1 MAISKDTQEYA
12 LEMKAVSK
20 QFPGTLAV
28 NKVDFQVKKGEV
40 HALLGENGAGKS
52 TLMKMLAGSF
62 TDYTGDIYVLGEKV
76 QLHSP
81 ATAKAAGIGM
91 IYQELSLA
99 RPISIYENLLV
110 GRLPVHKG
118 LPFVNRKQAVAQAKE
133 LLAQVGLEHIDPEMP
148 ISEISQ
154 CEAQLVEIAKVLG
167 NDPKIIVMDEPT
179 SALSSEEVGRL
190 FRIVEQLK
198 ERGLAII
205 YISHH
210 LAEIFTVAD
219 RVTVM
224 RDGMKITTCDIGD
237 TNPQQL
243 IEMMVGRSVSEFY
256 KDRESTV
263 GDELFRVEDL
273 SRWGFFHHVNF
284 TVRAGEIM
292 GITGLAGAGRSE
304 LARAIVGVDQIDDG
318 KMYLRSKEVRFRN
331 MHEAI
336 DAGIGYLTESRKT
349 DGLALTQSI
358 ADNAMSAIIYRR
370 SKGGFY
376 NAKSRSNRALVQ
388 ELIQRLV
395 VYPAQ
400 PERPVNNLS
409 GGNQQKV
416 LLTKWLAMEPSVLIL
431 DEPTRGVDV
440 GAKEVIHNAVRELAA
455 AGSAVILISSDLPEM
470 VGLADRAV
478 VLRNGYIIGEVGRED
493 MSEQN
498 LLLAANGEGE
508 HVHA

>member
-1 MAISKDTQEYA
+1 
-12 LEMKAVSK
+12 
-20 QFPGTLAV
+20 
-28 NKVDFQVKKGEV
+28 
-40 HALLGENGAGKS
+40 
-52 TLMKMLAGSF
+52 
-62 TDYTGDIYVLGEKV
+62 
-76 QLHSP
+76 
-81 ATAKAAGIGM
+81 M

-110 GRLPVHKG
+110 GRLPVRKG
-118 LPFVNRKQAVAQAKE
+118 LPLVDKKKAIETARE
-133 LLAQVGLEHIDPEMP
+133 LLGRVGLSHIDPEIP

-167 NDPKIIVMDEPT
+167 NNPNIIVMDEPT

-190 FRIVEQLK
+190 FEIIAQLK
-198 ERGLAII
+198 KEGMAII

-224 RDGMKITTCDIGD
+224 RDGQKIATCPISE
-237 TNPQQL
+237 TNPQAL

-256 KDRESTV
+256 KDRETKL
-263 GDELFRVEDL
+263 GEELFRVEDL

-284 TVRAGEIM
+284 SVRAGEVM

-304 LARAIVGVDQIDDG
+304 LARAIVGVDQIDAG
-318 KMYLRSKEVRFRN
+318 KLFLEGKEVRFKN

-336 DAGIGYLTESRKT
+336 DAGIGYLTESRKV
-349 DGLALTQSI
+349 DGLALPQSV
-358 ADNAMSAIIYRR
+358 ADNAMAAIIYRLG
-370 SKGGFY
+370 KWGFY
-376 NAKSRSNRALVQ
+376 HPNTKKNRALVQ
-388 ELIQRLV
+388 SLIDSLV
-395 VYPAQ
+395 VYPPQ
-400 PERPVNNLS
+400 PERPVMNLS

-416 LLTKWLAMEPSVLIL
+416 LLTKWLAMKPKVLIL

-440 GAKEVIHNAVRELAA
+440 GAKEIIHNAIRELAA
-455 AGSAVILISSDLPEM
+455 SGSAVILISSDLPEM
-470 VGLADRAV
+470 VGLSDRAI
-478 VLRNGYIIGEVGRED
+478 VLRNGHIIGEVGREA

-508 HVHA
+508 HVHVV

>member
-133 LLAQVGLEHIDPEMP
+133 LLVQVGLEHIDPEMP

-198 ERGLAII
+198 ARGLAIV

-263 GDELFRVEDL
+263 GDELFRVENL

-318 KMYLRSKEVRFRN
+318 KMYLRGQEVRFRN

-370 SKGGFY
+370 SKFGF
-376 NAKSRSNRALVQ
+376 
-388 ELIQRLV
+388 
-395 VYPAQ
+395 YPAQ

-440 GAKEVIHNAVRELAA
+440 GAKEVIHNAIRSLAA

-508 HVHA
+508 RVHA

>member
-1 MAISKDTQEYA
+1 MNQETNYA
-12 LEMKAVSK
+12 LEMRGVSK
-20 QFPGTLAV
+20 RFPGTLAV
-28 NKVDFQVKKGEV
+28 DHVDFCVKPGEV
-40 HALLGENGAGKS
+40 HALIGENGAGKS

-62 TDYTGDIYVLGEKV
+62 TDYSGDIYVSGQKV
-76 QLHSP
+76 ELHSP
-81 ATAKAAGIGM
+81 RAAKESGIGM

-118 LPFVNRKQAVAQAKE
+118 LPFVNKKQAIARAKE
-133 LLAQVGLEHIDPEMP
+133 LLERVGLGHIDPEMP

-167 NDPKIIVMDEPT
+167 NNPHIIVMDEPT

-190 FRIVEQLK
+190 FGIVKQLK
-198 ERGLAII
+198 EEGLAII

-210 LAEIFTVAD
+210 LAEIFTVSDA
-219 RVTVM
+219 VTVM
-224 RDGMKITTCDIGD
+224 RDGKKVGTYDIKD
-237 TNPQQL
+237 VDQKQL
-243 IEMMVGRSVSEFY
+243 IELMVGRSVSEFY
-256 KDRESTV
+256 KDRKTHAGE
-263 GDELFRVEDL
+263 EMFRVEDL

-284 TVRAGEIM
+284 SVRAGEVV

-304 LARAIVGVDQIDDG
+304 LARAIVGVDQIDEG
-318 KMYLRSKEVRFRN
+318 KMFLEGKEVHFKS

-349 DGLALTQSI
+349 DGLALTQSV
-358 ADNAMSAIIYRR
+358 ADNAMAAIIYRR
-370 SKGGFY
+370 GSGGFY
-376 NAKSRSNRALVQ
+376 NPKSKANKQLVN
-388 ELIQRLV
+388 ELIEKLV
-395 VYPAQ
+395 VYPAE
-400 PERPVNNLS
+400 PDRPVMNLS

-416 LLTKWLAMEPSVLIL
+416 LLTKWLAMQPKLLIL

-440 GAKEVIHNAVRELAA
+440 GAKEVIHNAVRELADS
-455 AGSAVILISSDLPEM
+455 GSAVILISSDLPEM

-478 VLRNGYIIGEVGRED
+478 VLRNGHIIGEVGRAD
-493 MSEQN
+493 MNEQS

-508 HVHA
+508 HVHV

>member
-1 MAISKDTQEYA
+1 MRQEPTFA
-12 LEMKAVSK
+12 LEMRGVSK
-20 QFPGTLAV
+20 RFPGTLAV
-28 NKVDFQVKKGEV
+28 NQVDFSVMPGEV
-40 HALLGENGAGKS
+40 HALVGENGAGKS
-52 TLMKMLAGSF
+52 TLMKMIAGSF
-62 TDYTGDIYVLGEKV
+62 HDYTGEIYVSGKKV
-76 QLHSP
+76 NLFSP
-81 ATAKAAGIGM
+81 RIAKEAGIGM

-110 GRLPVHKG
+110 GRLPVRKG
-118 LPFVNRKQAVAQAKE
+118 LPLVDKKKAIETARE
-133 LLAQVGLEHIDPEMP
+133 LLGRVGLSHIDPEIP

-167 NDPKIIVMDEPT
+167 NNPNIIVMDEPT

-190 FRIVEQLK
+190 FEIIAQLK
-198 ERGLAII
+198 KEGMAII

-224 RDGMKITTCDIGD
+224 RDGQKIATCPISE
-237 TNPQQL
+237 TNPQAL

-256 KDRESTV
+256 KDRETKL
-263 GDELFRVEDL
+263 GEELFRVEDL

-284 TVRAGEIM
+284 SVRAGEVM

-304 LARAIVGVDQIDDG
+304 LARAIVGVDQIDAG
-318 KMYLRSKEVRFRN
+318 KLFLEGKEVRFKN

-336 DAGIGYLTESRKT
+336 DAAIGYLTESRKV
-349 DGLALTQSI
+349 DGLALPQSV
-358 ADNAMSAIIYRR
+358 ADNAMAAIIYRLG
-370 SKGGFY
+370 KWGFY
-376 NAKSRSNRALVQ
+376 HPNTKKNRALVQ
-388 ELIQRLV
+388 SLIDSLV
-395 VYPAQ
+395 VYPPQ
-400 PERPVNNLS
+400 PERPVMNLS

-416 LLTKWLAMEPSVLIL
+416 LLTKWLAMKPKVLIL

-440 GAKEVIHNAVRELAA
+440 GAKEIIHNAIRELAA
-455 AGSAVILISSDLPEM
+455 SGSAVILISSDLPEM
-470 VGLADRAV
+470 VGLSDRAI
-478 VLRNGYIIGEVGRED
+478 VLRNGHIIGEVGREA

-508 HVHA
+508 HVHVV

>member
-1 MAISKDTQEYA
+1 MNQDTNLYA
-12 LEMKAVSK
+12 LEMRGVSK
-20 QFPGTLAV
+20 RFPGTLAV
-28 NKVDFQVKKGEV
+28 DHVDFRVKPGEV
-40 HALLGENGAGKS
+40 HALIGENGAGKS

-62 TDYTGDIYVLGEKV
+62 TDYTGEIYVSGQKV
-76 QLHSP
+76 ELHSP
-81 ATAKAAGIGM
+81 RAAKDSGIGM

-118 LPFVNRKQAVAQAKE
+118 LPFVNKKEAIAKSKE
-133 LLAQVGLEHIDPEMP
+133 LLERVGLGHIDPEMP

-167 NDPKIIVMDEPT
+167 NSPRIIVMDEPT

-190 FRIVEQLK
+190 FNIVRQLK
-198 ERGLAII
+198 EEGLAII

-210 LAEIFTVAD
+210 LAEIFTVCDA
-219 RVTVM
+219 VTVM
-224 RDGMKITTCDIGD
+224 RDGKKIGTYDIGEMD
-237 TNPQQL
+237 QKKL
-243 IEMMVGRSVSEFY
+243 IELMVGRSVSEFY
-256 KDRESTV
+256 KDRQSKAGE
-263 GDELFRVEDL
+263 EMFRVEDL

-284 TVRAGEIM
+284 SVKSGEVM

-304 LARAIVGVDQIDDG
+304 LARAIVGVDRIDDG
-318 KMYLRSKEVRFRN
+318 KMYLQGKEVHFKS

-349 DGLALTQSI
+349 DGLALAQSV
-358 ADNAMSAIIYRR
+358 ADNAMAAIIYRR
-370 SKGGFY
+370 AKGGVY
-376 NAKSRSNRALVQ
+376 NPKSKANRQLVD
-388 ELIQRLV
+388 ELIEQLV
-395 VYPAQ
+395 VYPAE
-400 PERPVNNLS
+400 PDRPVMNLS

-416 LLTKWLAMEPSVLIL
+416 LLTKWLAMKPKVLIL

-455 AGSAVILISSDLPEM
+455 SGSAVILISSDLPEM

-478 VLRNGYIIGEVGRED
+478 VLRNGHIIGEVGRED
-493 MSEQN
+493 MSEQS

-508 HVHA
+508 HVHV